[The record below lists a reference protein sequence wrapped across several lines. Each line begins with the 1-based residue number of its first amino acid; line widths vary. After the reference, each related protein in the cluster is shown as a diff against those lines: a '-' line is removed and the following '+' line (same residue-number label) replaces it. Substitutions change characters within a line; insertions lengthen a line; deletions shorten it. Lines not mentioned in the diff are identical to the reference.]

1 MRNARLWLDSFTP
14 PPNEGYAW
22 LWARTVKGAEIF
34 IKNFETRWDEYDK
47 IIISIGSKIEGD
59 QLIDYLISNKKV
71 SPRFSFHIHTD
82 GKDKEYFRSKFKE
95 FMWIEIP

>member
-1 MRNARLWLDSFTP
+1 MRNARLWLDNFTP

-22 LWARTVKGAEIF
+22 LWARTVRGAEIF

-59 QLIDYLISNKKV
+59 ELINYLISTNKV
-71 SPRFSFHIHTD
+71 SPRFSFHVHTD
-82 GKDKEYFRSKFKE
+82 GKDKDHFRTRFYDLN
-95 FMWIEIP
+95 WIQIP